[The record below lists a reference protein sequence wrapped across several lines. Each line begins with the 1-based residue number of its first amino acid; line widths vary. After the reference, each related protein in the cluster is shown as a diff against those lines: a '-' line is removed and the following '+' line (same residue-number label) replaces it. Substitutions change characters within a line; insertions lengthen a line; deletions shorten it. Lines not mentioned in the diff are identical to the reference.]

1 MPVLYALVGVLFLF
15 APGILALC
23 ALGCRKVVSFSC
35 APIITIFA
43 YTVLSIVLP
52 MFGVACSWM
61 SIFFS
66 ALTVSLLALLIRFIM
81 NQGYRLCGELSQDV
95 VASDSISWVSLGASV
110 TVAVALFSLFF
121 HYLGGIDTLIQGFD
135 TVYHVNLVRSFLES
149 GNYSSLSAS
158 IYPLNEALAS
168 IPLDSNA
175 GAFYPALWHVLC
187 AMLVGA
193 TGAQVVVAA
202 NVTNAVLCGVVYPV
216 GFWGLLKALFPKNDR
231 VLVAGSVCVV
241 AFAAF
246 PWAILLRGEQ
256 FPQAAAFA
264 LVPSS
269 VLLFISILKDGLN
282 SAQRIKYAGLFS
294 CSLVALV
301 FVQTNAVFTVGL
313 FAAFY
318 VAHVIFT
325 AADSGVKGCLFV
337 IAWTVAVVLIWGATF
352 VSPFMK
358 GVVSFSWAAYA
369 SYPQAMVN
377 VLTLSLGQGSSA
389 QWILAILVLIGLF
402 YSIFVQREKQIWLA
416 VLYAFLAL
424 IYIVDTSSDGTLKH
438 LLSGFWYTDP
448 ARTAAMLALYGVIPA
463 SLGLSWIMGGAVSL
477 VHRVLRDDTLSPLAE
492 KFLSLCTA
500 VIFVFCF
507 YYPRPLIIGGED
519 VTTSFG
525 QLAASLRSLSSPD
538 FISIL
543 DSDEQQ
549 FVSEAFANVPAGSVV
564 INVPD
569 DGSAFLYGTHGI
581 DVYYHRGSIG
591 DGESTNSQLIR
602 TRLYNYVNDSETR
615 AAIEAVGADYVL
627 ILDRPDTEGKRGVF
641 HTYQRDMWT
650 GIEGITDNTPGFSL
664 VLSSGD
670 MALYRITGAD

>member
-1 MPVLYALVGVLFLF
+1 MPALYALVSVLFLF
-15 APGILALC
+15 VPGILVLR
-23 ALGCRKVVSFSC
+23 ALGCCKAVSFSC
-35 APIITIFA
+35 APIISIFA
-43 YTVLSIVLP
+43 YTVFSIVLP
-52 MFGVACSWM
+52 ILGVACGWM
-61 SIFFS
+61 SIFFP
-66 ALTVSLLALLIRFIM
+66 ALVVSLLAFLIRFVM
-81 NQGYRLCGELSQDV
+81 NQGHRLRKELSQDV
-95 VASDSISWVSLGASV
+95 VPSNSICWVSLGVSV
-110 TVAVALFSLFF
+110 TVSVVLFSLFF
-121 HYLGGIDTLIQGFD
+121 HYLGGTDTLIQGFD

-158 IYPLNEALAS
+158 IYPLNDALAS

-193 TGAQVVVAA
+193 TDAQVVVAA

-216 GFWGLLKALFPKNDR
+216 GFWGLLRVLFPKNDR
-231 VLVAGSVCVV
+231 VLVAGSVCAV

-269 VLLFISILKDGLN
+269 VLLFISIFKDELN
-282 SAQRIKYAGLFS
+282 SAQRIKYAVLFA

-318 VAHVIFT
+318 VAHAIFA
-325 AADSGVKGCLFV
+325 AADSRARGCLFV
-337 IAWTVAVVLIWGATF
+337 IAWTVAVVLIWVAAF
-352 VSPFMK
+352 VSPLMK
-358 GVVSFSWAAYA
+358 GVVSFSWASYA
-369 SYPQAMVN
+369 SCSQAIAN
-377 VLTLSLGQGSSA
+377 VLTLSLGQDAPA
-389 QWILAILVLIGLF
+389 QWVLAILVLIGLL
-402 YSIFVQREKQIWLA
+402 YSIFAQRERRIWLA
-416 VLYAFLAL
+416 ALYAFLAL

-477 VHRVLRDDTLSPLAE
+477 VRLVLRHDALSPFVE
-492 KFLSLCTA
+492 KFLFLGTA

-507 YYPRPLIIGGED
+507 YYPRPLNIEGED
-519 VTTSFG
+519 AMTSFG

-538 FISIL
+538 FVSIL
-543 DSDEQQ
+543 DSDEQR
-549 FVSEAFANVPAGSVV
+549 FISEAFANVPAGSVV

-569 DGSAFLYGTHGI
+569 DGSAFLYGIYGI
-581 DVYYHRGSIG
+581 DVYYHRGGIG
-591 DGESTNSQLIR
+591 DAESANSQLIR
-602 TRLYNYVNDSETR
+602 TKLSDYVNDSETR
-615 AAIEAVGADYVL
+615 AAIETVGADYVL

-650 GIEGITDNTPGFSL
+650 GIESITDNTPGFSL

-670 MALYRITGAD
+670 MALYRITGAN